1 MKFFIFTILV
11 STAPAS
17 FASQKMLATKI
28 RPCEGATGSYRMNP
42 DQTQGGFVAST
53 ASATASVWINPE
65 AQVCE
70 FAELSGEVKI
80 TDRAKIFGRAKLSG
94 NITVSGVTEVF
105 GNATLLNDPFSS
117 DMLIS
122 DAVKIFGSA
131 YLYGSLLIS
140 DSTQIFGRAQVLDF
154 VQVTGTSRICGNS
167 IVDGSII
174 LVDDTTLCNAGAL

>member
-1 MKFFIFTILV
+1 MKFLLFTALV
-11 STAPAS
+11 IAS
-17 FASQKMLATKI
+17 PLVLAGTKI

-42 DQTQGGFVAST
+42 DQTQGGFVATT
-53 ASATASVWINPE
+53 ATVQPSVWINPE

-70 FAELSGEVKI
+70 FADLSGEVKI
-80 TDRAKIFGRAKLSG
+80 TDRAKIFGRAKLTG
-94 NITVSGVTEVF
+94 NITVSGVAEVF

-167 IVDGSII
+167 IVDGSAI